1 MKKSILLLFLLVSS
15 LLKAQQEKS
24 DPLIVNF
31 EAVYGLGA
39 IYDDE
44 KSGGVGLG
52 AGIWLPF
59 KDGFIELGI
68 DLTSSASR
76 NHGELQMLYNYPF
89 NLVADSTVQISG
101 YVGAGVVLGRIY
113 NREKHFGYG
122 VEDYNTGGV
131 VGNIGLELK
140 PNGSKNVFYLDAKT
154 GIVSVPGWAS
164 NVTTPFKISLGLR
177 FLLDKDK

>member
-1 MKKSILLLFLLVSS
+1 MKKSALLLLLLVSGF
-15 LLKAQQEKS
+15 LKSQQEKS

-31 EAVYGLGA
+31 EGVYGLGA
-39 IYDDE
+39 IYDDA

-52 AGIWLPF
+52 AGVLLPF
-59 KDGFIELGI
+59 KEGFIELGL

-89 NLVADSTVQISG
+89 NLIADSTVQING
-101 YVGAGVVLGRIY
+101 YVGAGLVLGRIY
-113 NREKHFGYG
+113 NREKYFWNG

-131 VGNIGLELK
+131 IGNIGLELK
-140 PNGSKNVFYLDAKT
+140 PNGSKCVFYLDAKT

-164 NVTTPFKISLGLR
+164 SVKTPFKISLGLR
-177 FLLDKDK
+177 FLLDKNK

>member
-31 EAVYGLGA
+31 EGVYGLGA

-89 NLVADSTVQISG
+89 NLIADSIASAPLLQKKTLSAQLIFVK
-101 YVGAGVVLGRIY
+101 VLL
-113 NREKHFGYG
+113 NCSCSSM
-122 VEDYNTGGV
+122 
-131 VGNIGLELK
+131 L
-140 PNGSKNVFYLDAKT
+140 
-154 GIVSVPGWAS
+154 
-164 NVTTPFKISLGLR
+164 
-177 FLLDKDK
+177 

>member
-1 MKKSILLLFLLVSS
+1 MKKSALLLLLLVSGF
-15 LLKAQQEKS
+15 LKSQQEKS

-31 EAVYGLGA
+31 EGVYGLGA
-39 IYDDE
+39 IYDDA

-52 AGIWLPF
+52 AGVLLPF
-59 KDGFIELGI
+59 KEGFIELGL

-89 NLVADSTVQISG
+89 NLIADSTVQISG
-101 YVGAGVVLGRIY
+101 YIGAGLVLGRIY
-113 NREKHFGYG
+113 NREKYFLNV

-131 VGNIGLELK
+131 IGNVGLELK
-140 PNGSKNVFYLDAKT
+140 PNGSKSVFYLDAKT
-154 GIVSVPGWAS
+154 GIVSVPGWVA

-177 FLLDKDK
+177 FLIDKNK